1 VSLIPNQQPEDMELS
16 NYKLETHESIS
27 KQKFKQKLENNY
39 FARVLFLFMTML
51 GTTMVIGD
59 GVFTPPMS
67 G

>member
-1 VSLIPNQQPEDMELS
+1 LIPNQQPEDMELS

-27 KQKFKQKLENNY
+27 KQKLENNY
-39 FARVLFLFMTML
+39 FARVLLLLMTIL

>member
-16 NYKLETHESIS
+16 NYKLETQSS
-27 KQKFKQKLENNY
+27 KQKLKQKLENNY